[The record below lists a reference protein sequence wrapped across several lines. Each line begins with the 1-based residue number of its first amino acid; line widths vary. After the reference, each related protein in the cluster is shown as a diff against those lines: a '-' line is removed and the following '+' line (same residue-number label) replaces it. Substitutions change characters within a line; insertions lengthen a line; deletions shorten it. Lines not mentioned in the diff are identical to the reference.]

1 MEVEE
6 AEAASRTFA
15 FFFNWYAYVGT
26 RLQKK
31 AREEG
36 RGGGGKWDAETKKK
50 IVFQSSSGRVGLDE
64 CVFNNLAFGSRM
76 DRSSGN
82 IFFSLHTVELMPQAR
97 NIYENSNERC

>member
-36 RGGGGKWDAETKKK
+36 RGGGGNGMQKPKKK
-50 IVFQSSSGRVGLDE
+50 LFFKAALAELDWMNACLITWPSGPEWIDHQ
-64 CVFNNLAFGSRM
+64 AT
-76 DRSSGN
+76 
-82 IFFSLHTVELMPQAR
+82 FFFHYTQWS
-97 NIYENSNERC
+97 